1 MFLFIPTLFIIA
13 KIWKQPKWPS
23 TDDWIKK
30 GCVCVCVCVCVCMCE
45 TYNETLGFP
54 GAQMVKNLPAM
65 QET

>member
-1 MFLFIPTLFIIA
+1 MFLFIATLFIIA
-13 KIWKQPKWPS
+13 KIWKQPKWPL

-30 GCVCVCVCVCVCMCE
+30 GCVCVCVS
-45 TYNETLGFP
+45 YNETLGFP